1 MSLDAYERYLVE
13 HEEEHL
19 EALKEFLRIPSVSAL
34 PEHQADVRRAAEWLA
49 DYLRRIGVPEVELL
63 PTERNPVVFGAW
75 HVDDAQ
81 PTALI
86 YGHYDVQPPD
96 PLDLWTSP
104 PFEPVVRDGKVYARG
119 AADDKGGVMLA
130 LQGVEAVVRTRGKPP
145 INLKFFFEG
154 EEEIGSP
161 SLPTFMPAHRERLAC
176 DFIISADGGQPAL
189 DQPGITLSAKGLCAC
204 QVNVR
209 TADTD
214 LHSGMFGAVV
224 PNAAQVA
231 AHLAASFHTPDGRVA
246 VEGFYDRV
254 RELSPAERAELEASR
269 AGERAYWEQVG
280 APALWGEPG
289 YSPVV
294 RVAARPTLDINGIW
308 GGFQGDGVKTV
319 TPCAAHIKIT
329 CRLVPDQDP
338 EEILDLIERHVA
350 RHCPPWATVTVERF
364 PGSSRPFAISR
375 DHPALQTAA
384 RVLEQLYGKP
394 PVVARQGGTIPVAEI
409 FQRVLGADM
418 IFFGFGT
425 PDGNVHAPNESM
437 RLESLRRGRRAYSA
451 YLTALARA

>member
-1 MSLDAYERYLVE
+1 MSLSECDRYL
-13 HEEEHL
+13 EEREQEHL
-19 EALKEFLRIPSVSAL
+19 EAIQEFLRIPSVSAL
-34 PEHQADVRRAAEWLA
+34 PEHQGDVRRAAEWLA

-81 PTALI
+81 PTAMI

-104 PFEPVVRDGKVYARG
+104 PFEPQLRDGKLYARG
-119 AADDKGGVMLA
+119 ASDDKGNVMVA
-130 LQGVEAVVRTRGKPP
+130 LQGVEALVRTQGRPP

-161 SLPTFMPAHRERLAC
+161 SLPAFMPNHREKLAC
-176 DFIISADGGQPAL
+176 DFIISADGGQPSL
-189 DQPGITLSAKGLCAC
+189 DQPGVTLTAKGIAAC

-209 TADTD
+209 TAATD
-214 LHSGMFGAVV
+214 LHSGMFGAAV
-224 PNAAQVA
+224 PNAAQVT

-254 RELSPAERAELEASR
+254 RELSEEERAELAAAQAS
-269 AGERAYWEQVG
+269 AGPYWEKVG

-289 YSPVV
+289 YSPGE

-308 GGFQGDGVKTV
+308 SGFQGAGVKTV
-319 TPCAAHIKIT
+319 TPAEGHFKIT
-329 CRLVPDQDP
+329 CRLVADQNP
-338 EEILDLIERHVA
+338 EEILTLIERHVEK
-350 RHCPPWATVTVERF
+350 HCPPWATATVERF
-364 PGSSRPFAISR
+364 PGSARPFGIRR
-375 DHPALQTAA
+375 DHPALKTAMG
-384 RVLEQLYGKP
+384 VLEQIFGKP

-409 FQRVLGADM
+409 FQRELGADM
-418 IFFGFGT
+418 VFFAFGT

-437 RLESLRRGRRAYSA
+437 RLESMRRGRRAYCA
-451 YLTALARA
+451 YLTALAK